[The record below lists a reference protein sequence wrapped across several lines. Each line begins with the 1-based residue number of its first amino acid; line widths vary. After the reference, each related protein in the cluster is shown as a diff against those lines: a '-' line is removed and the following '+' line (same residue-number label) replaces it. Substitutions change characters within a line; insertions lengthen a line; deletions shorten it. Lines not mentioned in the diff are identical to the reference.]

1 MKALSLRSLTVLLIA
16 VLCLAPLASRSPS
29 VHAQE
34 RAFFEMV
41 ECFTEVAPIEGAI
54 CGYVSVPKFH
64 AQPEGERLKL
74 AVAILPALNQ
84 AANNPPLIM
93 AQGGPGGA
101 GIKVFAQFAA
111 APPIS
116 LLRQERDIVLFD
128 QRGTYY
134 SQPRLDCP
142 TYSDLALSL
151 LDREVS
157 SEERTALSVEAL
169 NTCKAD
175 YEARGID
182 LSAFNSYENAADVPF
197 IMLDALGYTSYD
209 FYGVSYGTLL
219 GQHVMM
225 VAPRGLRSAI
235 LDANAPRDVS
245 FITNTPQNAWDAMQ
259 RFFKACAADS
269 ICDADNPN
277 LESAF
282 LQTAE
287 ALNAQPVTLNLT
299 DPETG
304 KSYAARFS
312 GDEFVTTLFQMLY
325 ATPLYSQ
332 IPSFLTAS
340 ANGDFAWAE
349 SVLPNFIFDDT
360 MSYGMYVAV
369 VCAEETDFSA
379 ADVKTEGVP
388 PVVAQAFGDSEEILA
403 VCEAWKL
410 PKLPAEANAPVNSSI
425 PTLVISGEFDPITP
439 PSFGDQV
446 AKALQNAFHVVYP
459 ATGHG
464 VLGISCPS
472 EMIVAFLADPS
483 KQPDDSCISEM
494 ALRFSAPGGEVELEP
509 VTIGNIQTLAPKD
522 WNNLQEGVYVSESGT
537 SALLFDVQ
545 DGAEV
550 DAALRDLFGDLLPAK
565 PTLTLKASG
574 LTWALYEVDVQQAR
588 LVVAGGA
595 KDGKVYIVAVQATP
609 QEIGGL
615 AEGVLLPILNNF
627 TIK

>member
-1 MKALSLRSLTVLLIA
+1 
-16 VLCLAPLASRSPS
+16 
-29 VHAQE
+29 
-34 RAFFEMV
+34 
-41 ECFTEVAPIEGAI
+41 
-54 CGYVSVPKFH
+54 
-64 AQPEGERLKL
+64 
-74 AVAILPALNQ
+74 
-84 AANNPPLIM
+84 M

-157 SEERTALSVEAL
+157 PEERTALSVEAL

-299 DPETG
+299 DPETASLMRRVSPAMSSSQRSSRCSTPRRFTR
-304 KSYAARFS
+304 KSHLS
-312 GDEFVTTLFQMLY
+312 
-325 ATPLYSQ
+325 
-332 IPSFLTAS
+332 
-340 ANGDFAWAE
+340 
-349 SVLPNFIFDDT
+349 
-360 MSYGMYVAV
+360 
-369 VCAEETDFSA
+369 
-379 ADVKTEGVP
+379 
-388 PVVAQAFGDSEEILA
+388 
-403 VCEAWKL
+403 
-410 PKLPAEANAPVNSSI
+410 
-425 PTLVISGEFDPITP
+425 
-439 PSFGDQV
+439 
-446 AKALQNAFHVVYP
+446 
-459 ATGHG
+459 
-464 VLGISCPS
+464 
-472 EMIVAFLADPS
+472 
-483 KQPDDSCISEM
+483 
-494 ALRFSAPGGEVELEP
+494 
-509 VTIGNIQTLAPKD
+509 
-522 WNNLQEGVYVSESGT
+522 
-537 SALLFDVQ
+537 
-545 DGAEV
+545 
-550 DAALRDLFGDLLPAK
+550 
-565 PTLTLKASG
+565 
-574 LTWALYEVDVQQAR
+574 
-588 LVVAGGA
+588 
-595 KDGKVYIVAVQATP
+595 
-609 QEIGGL
+609 
-615 AEGVLLPILNNF
+615 
-627 TIK
+627 